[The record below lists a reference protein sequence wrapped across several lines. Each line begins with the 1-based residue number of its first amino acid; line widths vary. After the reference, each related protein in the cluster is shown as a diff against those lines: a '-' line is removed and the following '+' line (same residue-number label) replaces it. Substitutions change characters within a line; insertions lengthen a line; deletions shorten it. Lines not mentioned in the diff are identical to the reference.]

1 MNMTMTGRLSF
12 MFFTVIV
19 IYIVLQILNFY
30 GISANVYGT
39 YLVFFMFIV
48 LSIFILPNNIP
59 SID

>member
-1 MNMTMTGRLSF
+1 

-59 SID
+59 SIE